1 MFNKK
6 VFVLPAKTAML
17 FRSHQLG
24 KHNLVHIYTLIISW
38 SEVTSVWNEVSFVWS
53 EVTSIMGRTDFCWG
67 EIAMGQIDH
76 PVRTGNIH
84 CSLHFETFTILGRG
98 TYILISALRIRTPKS
113 HALRTKNIH
122 CVLCFGALTFSE

>member
-53 EVTSIMGRTDFCWG
+53 EVTLIMGRTDFCWG
-67 EIAMGQIDH
+67 EIAMGQIERI
-76 PVRTGNIH
+76 PALGSPPCENGKY
-84 CSLHFETFTILGRG
+84 SLRF
-98 TYILISALRIRTPKS
+98 AL
-113 HALRTKNIH
+113 
-122 CVLCFGALTFSE
+122 